1 MRANFALT
9 LFVLLILVDC
19 FQDRALCDEN
29 GLCSAVRLWVP
40 MLKIPNTHCKTSA
53 SFLQCYCNA
62 FAVLL
67 QKMCSRF
74 AVRACDE
81 KAMGVLSFLRNMC
94 YLCHT
99 CNLNSSSYGI
109 EWQTLSDRD
118 TEF

>member
-29 GLCSAVRLWVP
+29 GALLRCKALGANVKDTKYSLQNQCIVFAVPLQHRCSATATV
-40 MLKIPNTHCKTSA
+40 
-53 SFLQCYCNA
+53 LQCYCNA

-81 KAMGVLSFLRNMC
+81 KAMGRAFFFAEYVLSLS
-94 YLCHT
+94 YL
-99 CNLNSSSYGI
+99 
-109 EWQTLSDRD
+109 
-118 TEF
+118 